1 MPREEAESL
10 LGKIRAE
17 RPDSLCAQRD
27 GQYVEKRHST
37 EALLRREFA
46 ARGGIMEIESPHYMV
61 VEFSPCRASL
71 VRSKSMRSSGV
82 YSSRLRVTCVKESS
96 FIRRACSSCA
106 TRSVSVK
113 S

>member
-61 VEFSPCRASL
+61 HGKGWEDRNRKPALHGGRVQPVAVLL
-71 VRSKSMRSSGV
+71 V
-82 YSSRLRVTCVKESS
+82 
-96 FIRRACSSCA
+96 
-106 TRSVSVK
+106 
-113 S
+113 